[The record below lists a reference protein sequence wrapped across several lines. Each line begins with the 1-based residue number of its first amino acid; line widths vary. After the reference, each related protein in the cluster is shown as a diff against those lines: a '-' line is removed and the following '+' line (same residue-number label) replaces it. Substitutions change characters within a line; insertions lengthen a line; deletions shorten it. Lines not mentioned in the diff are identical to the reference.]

1 MDQEKEELEP
11 MSGEKASS
19 ETAEAAKSF
28 VIAPSGQEK
37 RLSALKHHSRTG
49 LLRSASALKAIAWNT
64 FRETVRDRVLYAIVF
79 FALLATLA
87 GLVFGSLSV
96 DQDIRVLEDLGL
108 FTITIFG
115 GIISVFVGTNLV
127 FKEID
132 RRTIFLIVTKP
143 INRWEFIAGK
153 FLGLALCI
161 FVTNFA
167 MGAFLIGLTSLQMGS
182 LAHAPSILIALA
194 FIYAEMLLVI
204 GLATFFSTFATP
216 LMSMVFTISLWVCGH
231 LSHSLLSLGKLST
244 QASVQIMTQAVY
256 YTIPDLASLTLLR
269 SELVDGRMMPTSL
282 LGSIVVYIIAYCI
295 LLIGLASLIAERKE
309 FN

>member
-1 MDQEKEELEP
+1 MDHEKEQKKLSSLSHKSR
-11 MSGEKASS
+11 SG
-19 ETAEAAKSF
+19 
-28 VIAPSGQEK
+28 V
-37 RLSALKHHSRTG
+37 
-49 LLRSASALKAIAWNT
+49 LRSLGAVKAIALNT
-64 FRETVRDRVLYAIVF
+64 FRETVRDRVLYAIVV
-79 FALLATLA
+79 FALIATLA

-108 FTITIFG
+108 FAITIFG

-167 MGAFLIGLTSLQMGS
+167 MGVFLIGITSLQMGS
-182 LAHAPSILIALA
+182 LAHAVSILVALA

-204 GLATFFSTFATP
+204 ALATFFSTFATP

-231 LSHSLLSLGKLST
+231 LSNSLLSLGKLST
-244 QASVQIMTQAVY
+244 QASVQIITQAIY
-256 YTIPDLASLTLLR
+256 YSIPDLASLTLLR
-269 SELVDGRMMPTSL
+269 SELVDGRAMPSSL
-282 LGSIVVYIIAYCI
+282 LGSIVAYIIAYCI
-295 LLIGLASLIAERKE
+295 LLIGFASLIAERKE